1 LPLAEQIPALVQHN
15 LNATEPVT
23 VGMSRGTVRLSL
35 EEFMLLSRKLI
46 DVVSDLL
53 RPQAG

>member
-15 LNATEPVT
+15 LNASEPVT
-23 VGMSRGTVRLSL
+23 VGMSRGTVPLSL

-53 RPQAG
+53 GPQAG